1 MTVLKAARTAQKV
14 MSSEFTF
21 NFDDTMLN
29 TAGVSKDFKTTGTS
43 IVADVI
49 NLPPNSIIVGGE
61 VVTETAVTGST
72 AYNVSVGDS
81 GSATRYL
88 GATDRVTAGRTALVP
103 TGFVNVDGLNLRL
116 TVAPTVADATAG
128 VATVR
133 VLYILRGKADDVVP
147 N

>member
-1 MTVLKAARTAQKV
+1 MSVLKAARTTQNV
-14 MSSEFTF
+14 VTSEFTF
-21 NFDDTMLN
+21 NFDDTMIDKD
-29 TAGVSKDFKTTGTS
+29 GVSKDFKTVGTS
-43 IVADVI
+43 FVGDVI
-49 NLPPNSIIVGGE
+49 NLPPSSIVTGGE

-72 AYNVSVGDS
+72 AYNVSIGDS

-116 TVAPTVADATAG
+116 TVAPTAAAATAG
-128 VATVR
+128 VVTVR
-133 VLYILRGKADDVVP
+133 VSYMVRGKANDVVP

>member
-1 MTVLKAARTAQKV
+1 MTVLKAARTTQDLV
-14 MSSEFTF
+14 TSEFTF

-49 NLPPNSIIVGGE
+49 NLPPNSVIVSGE
-61 VVTETAVTGST
+61 VVTDTAVTGST
-72 AYNVSVGDS
+72 AYNISVGDS

-88 GATDRVTAGRTALVP
+88 GATDKVLAGRTALVP
-103 TGFVNVDGLNLRL
+103 TGFINVDGLNLRL

-128 VATVR
+128 AVTVR
-133 VLYILRGKADDVVP
+133 VTYMVRGKADDVVP